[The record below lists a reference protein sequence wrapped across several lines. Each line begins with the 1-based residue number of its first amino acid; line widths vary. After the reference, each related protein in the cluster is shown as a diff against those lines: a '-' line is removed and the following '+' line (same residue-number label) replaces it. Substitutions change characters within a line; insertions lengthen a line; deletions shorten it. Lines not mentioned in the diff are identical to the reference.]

1 MSHTTEST
9 AASAADASDKP
20 TVREAGKSPVPF
32 MLIWFGLPLVLILLS
47 EVFGL
52 SRTVDGWVSKASIER
67 TAATHHVR
75 TQAHPAQA
83 DPVPAVGK
91 PTMTDTPA
99 PGKTP
104 VAPR

>member
-1 MSHTTEST
+1 
-9 AASAADASDKP
+9 
-20 TVREAGKSPVPF
+20 
-32 MLIWFGLPLVLILLS
+32 
-47 EVFGL
+47 
-52 SRTVDGWVSKASIER
+52 VDGWVSKASIER